1 MAQNFDR
8 MKDGYNRSQ
17 VDSAIEE
24 LNMRIDSLERVNEA
38 YRLRCTQLEE
48 QIRHLQSIYDPAF
61 QNLRQ
66 KEDAAS
72 QMVAIA
78 MKEANTIVATA
89 KQNADV
95 IISEALLDAR
105 ELLADITHLAQ
116 ETQDAKERCSGRHSG
131 SPTCSMNS
139 RRWHFQN
146 LELPD
151 KQRALKKTCPLI
163 EPMRA
168 DGWVNLWWRPT
179 GITSETDFL
188 KTVGE
193 SVHLALAG
201 SSACADGT

>member
-8 MKDGYNRSQ
+8 MKDGYNRYQ

-48 QIRHLQSIYDPAF
+48 QIRHLQSIYDP
-61 QNLRQ
+61 
-66 KEDAAS
+66 AS

-116 ETQDAKERCSGRHSG
+116 ETQDAKGTMQRQTQRIAHLLDEFETVAF
-131 SPTCSMNS
+131 PKV
-139 RRWHFQN
+139 
-146 LELPD
+146 ELPD
-151 KQRALKKTCPLI
+151 KQR
-163 EPMRA
+163 R
-168 DGWVNLWWRPT
+168 
-179 GITSETDFL
+179 
-188 KTVGE
+188 
-193 SVHLALAG
+193 
-201 SSACADGT
+201 

>member
-1 MAQNFDR
+1 MAPNFDR
-8 MKDGYNRSQ
+8 MKDGYNRYQ

-78 MKEANTIVATA
+78 MKQTPSLPPQSRMRMSSSA
-89 KQNADV
+89 KHCWMPESCWPTSR
-95 IISEALLDAR
+95 IWR
-105 ELLADITHLAQ
+105 R
-116 ETQDAKERCSGRHSG
+116 KRRMRRERCSGRHSG

-139 RRWHFQN
+139 RRWHFQRWN
-146 LELPD
+146 CRINKGVEED
-151 KQRALKKTCPLI
+151 
-163 EPMRA
+163 MSVDRA
-168 DGWVNLWWRPT
+168 DREQMAGGNLWWRPT
-179 GITSETDFL
+179 GITSELT
-188 KTVGE
+188 
-193 SVHLALAG
+193 S
-201 SSACADGT
+201 

>member
-8 MKDGYNRSQ
+8 MKDGYNRYQ

-72 QMVAIA
+72 QIVAIA

-89 KQNADV
+89 
-95 IISEALLDAR
+95 
-105 ELLADITHLAQ
+105 
-116 ETQDAKERCSGRHSG
+116 
-131 SPTCSMNS
+131 
-139 RRWHFQN
+139 
-146 LELPD
+146 
-151 KQRALKKTCPLI
+151 
-163 EPMRA
+163 
-168 DGWVNLWWRPT
+168 
-179 GITSETDFL
+179 
-188 KTVGE
+188 
-193 SVHLALAG
+193 
-201 SSACADGT
+201 

>member
-8 MKDGYNRSQ
+8 MKDGYNRYQ

-105 ELLADITHLAQ
+105 ELLADITHVAQ
-116 ETQDAKERCSGRHSG
+116 ETQDAKGTMQRQTQRIAHLLDEFETVAF
-131 SPTCSMNS
+131 PKV
-139 RRWHFQN
+139 
-146 LELPD
+146 ELPD
-151 KQRALKKTCPLI
+151 KQR
-163 EPMRA
+163 R
-168 DGWVNLWWRPT
+168 
-179 GITSETDFL
+179 
-188 KTVGE
+188 
-193 SVHLALAG
+193 
-201 SSACADGT
+201 

>member
-8 MKDGYNRSQ
+8 MKDGYNRYQ

-116 ETQDAKERCSGRHSG
+116 ETQDAKGTMQRQTQRIAHLLDEFETVAF
-131 SPTCSMNS
+131 PKV
-139 RRWHFQN
+139 
-146 LELPD
+146 ELPD
-151 KQRALKKTCPLI
+151 NKGV
-163 EPMRA
+163 EEDMSVDRA
-168 DGWVNLWWRPT
+168 DREQMAGGNLWWRPT
-179 GITSETDFL
+179 GITSELT
-188 KTVGE
+188 
-193 SVHLALAG
+193 S
-201 SSACADGT
+201 

>member
-8 MKDGYNRSQ
+8 MKDGYNRYQ

-24 LNMRIDSLERVNEA
+24 LNMRIDSLDRVNEA

-95 IISEALLDAR
+95 IISEAL
-105 ELLADITHLAQ
+105 
-116 ETQDAKERCSGRHSG
+116 QDAKGTMQRQTQRIAHLLDEFETVAF
-131 SPTCSMNS
+131 PKV
-139 RRWHFQN
+139 
-146 LELPD
+146 ELPD
-151 KQRALKKTCPLI
+151 KQR
-163 EPMRA
+163 R
-168 DGWVNLWWRPT
+168 
-179 GITSETDFL
+179 
-188 KTVGE
+188 
-193 SVHLALAG
+193 
-201 SSACADGT
+201 